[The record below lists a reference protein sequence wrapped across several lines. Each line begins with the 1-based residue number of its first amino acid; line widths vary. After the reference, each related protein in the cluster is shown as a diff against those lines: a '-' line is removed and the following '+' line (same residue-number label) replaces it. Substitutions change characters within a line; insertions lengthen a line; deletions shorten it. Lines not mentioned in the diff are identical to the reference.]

1 MSVVTVPANPEQFE
15 AWNGEMGQRWV
26 ADADRRDAVLSPIAE
41 LLLDHA
47 AITPGE
53 RVLDI
58 GCGCGASTV
67 TAARATGRAGAVTGV
82 DLSAPMLRV
91 ARDRAKPSGDDTIAF
106 VQADVQTDSLG
117 GRFDVAIS
125 RFGTMF
131 FSDPVAA
138 FTNIAEH
145 LDADGRLC
153 IVTWQPLAANDWLIV
168 PGAALLEFGNLP
180 AGADPGAPGMFAQSD
195 PAIIEDQLV
204 AAGFA
209 DVAVIPTGVPLNL
222 GRSVNDAVD
231 YLADSGPGR
240 AILDAIP
247 PSRYDEAIS
256 AVRDVLTPHHIPDR
270 GVILGAAGWITTSR
284 RTAKL

>member
-1 MSVVTVPANPEQFE
+1 MNVVTAPANREQFE

-26 ADADRRDAVLSPIAE
+26 AEADRRDAVLSPIAD

-58 GCGCGASTV
+58 GCGCGATTI
-67 TAARATGRAGAVTGV
+67 TAAQATGPTGAVTGV

-91 ARDRAKPSGDDTIAF
+91 ARDRTKPPPDDPISF
-106 VQADVQTDSLG
+106 VQADVQTDPLA

-131 FSDPVAA
+131 FSDPIAA

-145 LDADGRLC
+145 LDPGGRLC

-195 PAIIEDQLV
+195 PATIEDQLV
-204 AAGFA
+204 TAGFA
-209 DVAVIPTGVPLNL
+209 EVAVIQAGVPLNL

-240 AILDAIP
+240 AILDTIP
-247 PSRYDEAIS
+247 SGRYDEAIR

-270 GVILGAAGWITTSR
+270 GVILGAAVWITTSR
-284 RTAKL
+284 RAAKL

>member
-1 MSVVTVPANPEQFE
+1 MNFVTTPANPEQLE
-15 AWNGEMGQRWV
+15 AWNGEMGHRWV
-26 ADADRRDAVLSPIAE
+26 AEADRRDAVLSPIAD
-41 LLLDHA
+41 LLFDHA

-58 GCGCGASTV
+58 GCGCGATTI
-67 TAARATGRAGAVTGV
+67 TAARAAGPTGVVTGV

-91 ARDRAKPSGDDTIAF
+91 ARDRTKPSRDDPISF
-106 VQADVQTDSLG
+106 VQADVQTDPLAG
-117 GRFDVAIS
+117 PFDVAIS

-131 FSDPVAA
+131 FSDPIAA

-145 LDADGRLC
+145 VDPDGRLC

-180 AGADPGAPGMFAQSD
+180 PGADPQAPGMFAQSD
-195 PAIIEDQLV
+195 PTTIEDQLV

-209 DVAVIPTGVPLNL
+209 DVAVVPTGVPLNL

-240 AILDAIP
+240 ALLDTIP
-247 PSRYDEAIS
+247 PGRYDEAIS
-256 AVRDVLTPHHIPDR
+256 AVRDVLSPHHIPYR
-270 GVILGAAGWITTSR
+270 GVILGAAVWITTAR
-284 RTAKL
+284 PGKL